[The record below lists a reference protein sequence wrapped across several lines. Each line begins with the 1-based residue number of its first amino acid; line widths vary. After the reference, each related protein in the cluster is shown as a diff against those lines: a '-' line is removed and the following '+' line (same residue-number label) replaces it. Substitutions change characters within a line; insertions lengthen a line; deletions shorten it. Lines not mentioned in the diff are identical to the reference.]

1 MRLIARDYVSGAEQA
16 ERATRKLHTQIAAL
30 EKASAGSG
38 KGLDAGS
45 KKVQQSAKRYADA
58 AGLYEQSSKRF
69 GQASTVFEDSAG
81 RYGEAADWYDT
92 SARTVTGAARR
103 HDAASKRYETASTR
117 YRSAADTLAGA
128 ASVNHSASGSFR
140 GAADG
145 IDNSARQVSRAAS
158 SYEQSAQR
166 ISRSNNNMTKIALVG
181 TAALAG
187 TGGALHLLAPAAL
200 AAGAAVSLLPGLV
213 GGAVGSLGALKLA
226 TIGVGD
232 AVGELYTEDDPF
244 ARLSPSAIALVNTL
258 GALKPQILGFQQ
270 GIQNEALR
278 GLDGN
283 LVRLADTTLPAVSGS
298 IHALAADWSLMATAA
313 TDALTD
319 PTVLAAINTTFGS
332 ADRWLDQIA
341 VRLQPLGRM
350 FAQLAVSADPLV
362 RAFGDSM
369 VSGIDRMTAA
379 VDRAKRSGRLDEFF
393 STASETA
400 GHLMSIMGDIAGI
413 IGTVVSALNRQNS
426 TIGETAA
433 SLDAYLRSGRAAAD
447 MAGIVDTL
455 SAAYEGVADVLRP
468 LAAVARDALAD
479 PATRDAVE
487 SFFDILAVGSEVIR
501 TISDLFHALPG
512 FIQAPVL
519 TIIALSLVAKKAS
532 GAITVMGAAATA
544 ATAKLA
550 TMGAAGAKA
559 SVGLNKIGKAAGVA
573 GAAFIALELAGA
585 ILGEFGPAAANV
597 DQLTRSLT
605 EFAEGAEVSG
615 ELSRVF
621 GEDLEGLSKIAGA
634 AGDGFLA
641 KFGRAWEKIP
651 AMKEMNEAFQGGSFT
666 GSVERMQDL
675 DAAVA
680 QYAATTNNNKGT
692 IEIWNEL
699 LSKSGLNADELLKL
713 MPQTAAEMQR
723 LADTAQKGAGSVS
736 ALEQRTKLLAG
747 GMTEAVREGRSLIS
761 IFEELNGAAINFAEA
776 EIQAEE
782 QIDALSAS
790 LKENGLAL
798 NKQGSDFAISTEK
811 GRENKQAMLDLIGTA
826 ADAAQAKY
834 EETGSVEQASAVY
847 DRYISQLRATLSQAG
862 MTKAQI
868 DALIGTYARM
878 PALKET
884 EIRAKGVYE
893 SQAAVDVLKRKIDAL
908 KSKNIYVNGT
918 VRWTAEGDLQ
928 VPGGK
933 ILERRHGGVAIP
945 MAEGGLRDAAIYPAS
960 NPPLYQFAE
969 PETGGE
975 LFLPRRGDESRG
987 RQLLAVAASWYGGRF
1002 VAAANGY
1009 ATPGVTP
1016 AASGLVSLAPRAQ
1029 TGAQSGSR
1037 LESVESYIQARD
1049 AIARLNKELKENG
1062 RSFDLSKQ
1070 KGRDN
1075 TSALTSAIK
1084 AAQSAA
1090 QAKYEETGS
1099 VKAANREYDRHIAK
1113 LKKTMA
1119 QQGASAA
1126 QIKKLMKQL
1135 STRPTYDVAASTSAG
1150 AIASAQASMSA
1161 ESSLAAFGD
1170 TLSLNR
1176 AVFDTKDEVGRENLS
1191 ALFRLLGDAED
1202 AAQAVLTQTGS
1213 AKKATAV
1220 YDGYVAQLR
1229 QILAGSGMAKA
1240 AIDSLIKTYGRIAL
1254 TPNEQGGVYMA
1265 ERGLMSLGS
1274 AGIHQAG
1281 ATPLYGFAEKA
1292 TGGELFLPRLGDRQR
1307 GRDLLSI
1314 GAGWYGGNITF
1325 NDGGGKNVQGAPS
1338 TTLTVNAG
1346 QTRLTLSGLQG
1357 MLRQLDARA
1366 RVGRPR

>member
-16 ERATRKLHTQIAAL
+16 ERATRKLHTQISAL

-45 KKVQQSAKRYADA
+45 KKVQQSARRYADA

-81 RYGEAADWYDT
+81 RYGEAADWYGT
-92 SARTVTGAARR
+92 SARTVTGAARS
-103 HDAASKRYETASTR
+103 HDAASKRYETASGR

-166 ISRSNNNMTKIALVG
+166 ISRSNSNMTKIALVG

-213 GGAVGSLGALKLA
+213 GGAVGSLGALKIA

-232 AVGELYTEDDPF
+232 AVGELYAEDDPF

-270 GIQNEALR
+270 SVQNEALR

-283 LVRLADTTLPAVSGS
+283 LLRLADTTLPAVSGS
-298 IHALAADWSLMATAA
+298 IHKLAADWSLMATAA
-313 TDALTD
+313 TDAFTD
-319 PTVLAAINTTFGS
+319 PVVMSAINTTFGS

-393 STASETA
+393 ATASETA

-487 SFFDILAVGSEVIR
+487 SFFDVLAVGSEVIR

-512 FIQAPVL
+512 PVQSVVI
-519 TIIALSLVAKKAS
+519 TVVALGLVAKKAS
-532 GAITVMGAAATA
+532 AAIAIMGAAAGSA
-544 ATAKLA
+544 SAKLTA
-550 TMGAAGAKA
+550 MGGAGAKA
-559 SVGLNKIGKAAGVA
+559 GSALSRITAGAGKAVTAL
-573 GAAFIALELAGA
+573 IALEIAAA
-585 ILGEFGPAAANV
+585 ILGQFGPAAANV
-597 DQLTRSLT
+597 DKLTDSLT
-605 EFAEGAEVSG
+605 KFGAAGQVSG
-615 ELSRVF
+615 ELARVF
-621 GEDLEGLSKIAGA
+621 GDDLSGLSDIAGA
-634 AGDGFLA
+634 AGDGWFNNLGRSIESAIPGA
-641 KFGRAWEKIP
+641 KEL
-651 AMKEMNEAFQGGSFT
+651 NEVLNGGSWT
-666 GSVERMQDL
+666 GATERMEAL

-680 QYAATTNNNKGT
+680 KYASTTNDHKGT
-692 IEIWNEL
+692 IQIWNEL
-699 LSKSGLNADELLKL
+699 LSKSGMNADELLQL
-713 MPQTAAEMQR
+713 MPQTSAELTRLGDAAH
-723 LADTAQKGAGSVS
+723 TGAGSVS
-736 ALEQRTKLLAG
+736 ALEERTKLLAG
-747 GMTEAVREGRSLIS
+747 GMTNAVREGRSLIS

-826 ADAAQAKY
+826 AEAAQAKY
-834 EETGSVEQASAVY
+834 EESGSVEQASAVY
-847 DRYISQLRATLSQAG
+847 DRYIGQLRSTLRQAG
-862 MTKAQI
+862 MTEAQI

-884 EIRAKGVYE
+884 EIRAKGVHE

-1002 VAAANGY
+1002 IAAANGY
-1009 ATPGVTP
+1009 ASTSATP
-1016 AASGLVSLAPRAQ
+1016 AASGLVSVGPRRD
-1029 TGAQSGSR
+1029 TGGSR
-1037 LESVESYIQARD
+1037 LESVESYVQARD

-1062 RSFDLSKQ
+1062 RSFDKSTQ

-1075 TSALTSAIK
+1075 TSALTSAIR

-1090 QAKYEETGS
+1090 EAKFEETGS
-1099 VKAANREYDRHIAK
+1099 VKAANKEYDNHIAK
-1113 LKKTMA
+1113 LRKTLA
-1119 QQGASAA
+1119 QQKVSSA
-1126 QIKKLMKQL
+1126 QIKKLMKSL
-1135 STRPTYDVAASTSAG
+1135 ATRPTYDVAASTSAG

-1170 TLSLNR
+1170 TLSLNK
-1176 AVFDTKDEVGRENLS
+1176 AVFDTKDETGRENFN

-1240 AIDSLIKTYGRIAL
+1240 AIDSLIKTYGKIAL
-1254 TPNEQGGVYMA
+1254 TPNERGGVYMPQV
-1265 ERGLMSLGS
+1265 MSLSGAAQFPASGS
-1274 AGIHQAG
+1274 S
-1281 ATPLYGFAEKA
+1281 LYGFAEPK

-1314 GAGWYGGNITF
+1314 GAGWYGGQVTF